1 MTVTSTDGNTRGVD
15 IEVTEDPYVF
25 GEGESVTYRVRLE
38 TEPSGTVTI
47 TPSSTNGDIS
57 FNPGSLSFNI
67 GDWNTFKTMEVT
79 AEQDGDAAAE
89 DATVTHTVTG
99 ADYGDNGV
107 TADDVALDIADD
119 DMANVVVSAAILT
132 ITEGTGGAYTIS
144 LGSRPVGG
152 NVTITLTPPTN
163 PDITVDKTELTFTT
177 TNWDDAQTIT
187 VSAAHDTDTQADTGT
202 ITHVVAGAN
211 FAGATIPDI
220 LVTVTEDDEASISI
234 EPRSLLTIG
243 EGNSATY
250 TVVLGTEPSGD
261 VTLLASSNNNDVNLS
276 PSTLTFTFTNWDE
289 AQVVTARASA
299 DADATNDVATIT
311 HTASGHEY
319 EGEAGPS
326 VSVLVVEDGTSVKDT
341 SSFLRS
347 SSCDSTLSLS
357 WNAPVD
363 ASVVIDKFKIEWG
376 TESPLSGSETINGD
390 EHSYVLESLDNGTV
404 YTIRVQALDSAS
416 MPLWSREVTAMP
428 SKQACITS
436 LGFGNILA
444 DSAPVIVEIED
455 PDPET
460 TVTVNMRY
468 RSLNPGV
475 WSDVQSQTLD
485 EGDPCKTTSF
495 RRKPESRGGGQTG
508 ACRISTRCAVHQWV
522 LQGSPA
528 RTTRASLLRSGA

>member
-15 IEVTEDPYVF
+15 IEVTEDPYGF

-47 TPSSTNGDIS
+47 TPSSTYGDIS

-107 TADDVALDIADD
+107 TAGTVSLDIADD
-119 DMANVVVSAAILT
+119 DMANVVVSAATLT

-163 PDITVDKTELTFTT
+163 PDITVDKTELTFIT
-177 TNWDDAQTIT
+177 TNWGDAQTIT
-187 VSAAHDTDTQADTGT
+187 VSAADDTDTRVDTGT

-276 PSTLTFTFTNWDE
+276 PSTLTFTSTNWDE

-311 HTASGHEY
+311 HKASGHEY
-319 EGEAGPS
+319 EGEARAERVGAGRGGRDLRQGHVIVPAQ
-326 VSVLVVEDGTSVKDT
+326 LVV
-341 SSFLRS
+341 
-347 SSCDSTLSLS
+347 
-357 WNAPVD
+357 
-363 ASVVIDKFKIEWG
+363 
-376 TESPLSGSETINGD
+376 
-390 EHSYVLESLDNGTV
+390 
-404 YTIRVQALDSAS
+404 
-416 MPLWSREVTAMP
+416 
-428 SKQACITS
+428 
-436 LGFGNILA
+436 
-444 DSAPVIVEIED
+444 
-455 PDPET
+455 
-460 TVTVNMRY
+460 
-468 RSLNPGV
+468 
-475 WSDVQSQTLD
+475 
-485 EGDPCKTTSF
+485 
-495 RRKPESRGGGQTG
+495 
-508 ACRISTRCAVHQWV
+508 
-522 LQGSPA
+522 
-528 RTTRASLLRSGA
+528 